1 MNKNNALEFD
11 IIKDMLTETA
21 FTQYAKDKLLA
32 LTPSLSVDECEAR
45 MRETTEAK
53 EILNAHGSPSFSSTA
68 ELDKILTVAE
78 KEGMLVP
85 EQLGAVMI
93 FLVSCRRMKLYLK
106 KAEVS
111 GLELAYY
118 GNSIYEL
125 TSLYDELYRTIRNN
139 TVDDSA
145 SSALKNI
152 RRKIISSSESIKSR
166 MDAILKGKK
175 EYFSD
180 GYVTMKA
187 GRYVLPVK
195 KEYRSQVPGTVV
207 EISNSGGTYFIEPVS
222 VQKIQN
228 DISLL
233 RVEEDSETR
242 RILYT
247 LTSFVEES
255 AAEIRNNKE
264 CIETLDFV
272 FAKAKLSVSMDAR
285 PPLLT
290 SDRKIII
297 KKGRHPLIDKR
308 VCVPLDFE
316 IGENISGI
324 VITGPN
330 TGGKTVALKTVGLMS
345 IMAQCGLHL
354 PTDEGS
360 SFCLHDQI
368 LCDIGDGQSI
378 TENLST
384 FSSHITNI
392 IRILQNATHESLVM
406 LDELGSGTDP
416 NEGMGLAVS
425 ILEELISLKCLFI
438 ATTHYP
444 EIKEYAE
451 KTEKVLNAKMEFDKE
466 TLMPLYRLRIGE
478 AGESCAFHIARKL
491 GFPERMLKRACNE
504 AYRQTSKIKSSLPP
518 GIVFADEIPEKI
530 EFQHVTK
537 IKQSS
542 PKEVTEKRSKKFNIG
557 DSVTVYPK
565 RELGIVYKKSDEK
578 GMIGVQI
585 KKEKSMINHKR
596 LKLLTPAEQLYPEDY
611 DFSIIFDTV
620 QNRKVRHKMMKKHQD
635 GLEITVNDE

>member
-11 IIKDMLTETA
+11 IIKNMLAETA
-21 FTQYAKDKLLA
+21 FTQYAKDKFLA
-32 LTPSLSVDECEAR
+32 LTPSLSVDECVAR
-45 MRETTEAK
+45 MRETTDAK
-53 EILNAHGSPSFSSTA
+53 EILTTFGSPSFSSTA
-68 ELDKILTVAE
+68 ELDKILVTAE
-78 KEGMLVP
+78 KDGMLVP

-106 KAEVS
+106 KAEVT
-111 GLELAYY
+111 GLELSFY

-139 TVDDSA
+139 IVDDSA
-145 SSALKNI
+145 SPALKNI
-152 RRKIISSSESIKSR
+152 RRKIISSSESIKGKL
-166 MDAILKGKK
+166 DAILKGKK

-195 KEYRSQVPGTVV
+195 KEYRSQVSGTVV
-207 EISNSGGTYFIEPVS
+207 EISNSGGTYFVEPTA

-228 DISLL
+228 DIALL
-233 RVEEDSETR
+233 RVEEDSEIR
-242 RILYT
+242 KILYT
-247 LTSFVEES
+247 LTSFVADS
-255 AAEIRNNKE
+255 AAEIRTNKE
-264 CIETLDFV
+264 CIETLDFI
-272 FAKAKLSVSMDAR
+272 FAKAKMSVSMDAL
-285 PPLLT
+285 PPALT
-290 SDRKIII
+290 SDRKIVI

-308 VCVPLDFE
+308 ICVPLDFE
-316 IGENISGI
+316 IGEGISGI
-324 VITGPN
+324 IITGPN

-354 PTDEGS
+354 PTSEGS

-392 IRILQNATHESLVM
+392 ISILQNATHESLVM

-416 NEGMGLAVS
+416 MEGMGLAVS

-451 KTEKVLNAKMEFDKE
+451 KTDRVLNAKMEFDKE

-491 GFPERMLKRACNE
+491 GFPERMLRRAYNE
-504 AYRQTSKIKSSLPP
+504 AYRQTSKTQKTPP
-518 GIVFADEIPEKI
+518 SDMIFADEIATAAHNMQPS
-530 EFQHVTK
+530 K
-537 IKQSS
+537 IKQAAV
-542 PKEVTEKRSKKFNIG
+542 KEVTEKRSEKFNIG

-565 RELGIVYKKSDEK
+565 RELGIVYKKTDEK

-585 KKEKSMINHKR
+585 KKEKTLINHKR
-596 LKLLTPAEQLYPEDY
+596 LKLLVPADQLYPDDY

-620 QNRKVRHKMMKKHQD
+620 ANRKARHKMGKYHSE
-635 GLEITVNDE
+635 GLEINIDE